1 MFALDKLMQT
11 VSSNQEEMKEI
22 ETQDFFSKK
31 NNYIQTLNQANRYIT
46 SINDG
51 MREIKE
57 QQELRKED
65 QKIFDTY
72 IKPKEDKFNSIIE
85 AVKEATNVYKNA
97 ESNAVEQANKENNGS
112 EMKRKSTFGKDL
124 LLVSVQK
131 NDEALKARRKDLVEI
146 KQVSAQIKELT
157 EGMKTE
163 LQEQG
168 EKINTIE
175 THVGITVENTGKAK
189 NEIDKSNELSK
200 KNRNKMLFFIFLV
213 ILVAAIIIGLI
224 LYLTVFRK

>member
-1 MFALDKLMQT
+1 MREDLFALDKLMQT

-112 EMKRKSTFGKDL
+112 EMKRKSTFGKVL

-131 NDEALKARRKDLVEI
+131 NDEALKARRKDLVKI
-146 KQVSAQIKELT
+146 KDLT

-200 KNRNKMLFFIFLV
+200 KNRNKMFFFIFLV

>member
-1 MFALDKLMQT
+1 
-11 VSSNQEEMKEI
+11 
-22 ETQDFFSKK
+22 
-31 NNYIQTLNQANRYIT
+31 
-46 SINDG
+46 

-112 EMKRKSTFGKDL
+112 EMKRKSTFGKVL

-131 NDEALKARRKDLVEI
+131 NDEALKARRKDLVKI
-146 KQVSAQIKELT
+146 KDLT

-200 KNRNKMLFFIFLV
+200 KNRNKMFFFIFLV

>member
-1 MFALDKLMQT
+1 MREDLFALDKLMQT

-124 LLVSVQK
+124 LLVSV
-131 NDEALKARRKDLVEI
+131 
-146 KQVSAQIKELT
+146 
-157 EGMKTE
+157 
-163 LQEQG
+163 
-168 EKINTIE
+168 
-175 THVGITVENTGKAK
+175 
-189 NEIDKSNELSK
+189 
-200 KNRNKMLFFIFLV
+200 
-213 ILVAAIIIGLI
+213 
-224 LYLTVFRK
+224 